1 MEIRIGDEP
10 PGDVGGTAVVE
21 NALLELLQG
30 GRAEAVAPEAPR
42 GVQEVE
48 MRIIHGEL
56 AAYRHDETRAD
67 DREVERLSVVRRA
80 RPERLDLGLQALDKF
95 PFRPEVPKHGL
106 PQDQFLTG
114 EVSDANE
121 KDVRAR
127 PARET
132 RRLHIPE
139 QDVLPVVWRIGPE
152 AE

>member
-80 RPERLDLGLQALDKF
+80 RPERLDLGLEALDELA
-95 PFRPEVPKHGL
+95 FRPEVQKHVL
-106 PQDQFLTG
+106 PQHQLFLR
-114 EVSDANE
+114 EVSDADKE
-121 KDVRAR
+121 DVRAR
-127 PARET
+127 SARET
-132 RRLHIPE
+132 GRLNIQE
-139 QDVLPVVWRIGPE
+139 QDVLPVV
-152 AE
+152 